1 MRFTRWLYL
10 HRIYIPFLISVKSW
24 SVNTANCCCMIKRF
38 SGVYVKKNYQNSQL
52 SIKVNISML
61 HIPEHGEE
69 E

>member
-1 MRFTRWLYL
+1 
-10 HRIYIPFLISVKSW
+10 
-24 SVNTANCCCMIKRF
+24 MIKRF

-61 HIPEHGEE
+61 YIPEHGEE